1 MFHRDARGKEKEEEI
16 RVRVYGVQAAISSL
30 GSSMIVHVY
39 DCRTTR
45 TIYVHTIAAT
55 TFLKYVH
62 RLCLRL
68 ESLMI
73 FSGRAKWAAQSFERK
88 TGREFRRTRWI
99 EKERKR
105 ERKREDRKIS
115 SRMVGR
121 AAIERANSREREGKR
136 KEEEGEFRSAVRIV
150 WVDGKR
156 RVHGCNHVSRLSK
169 ITIIQEIGKSKR
181 KWGWEKRFFRE
192 GSLAYAM
199 G

>member
-1 MFHRDARGKEKEEEI
+1 MFHRDTRGKEKEEEI

-73 FSGRAKWAAQSFERK
+73 FSGRAK
-88 TGREFRRTRWI
+88 
-99 EKERKR
+99 
-105 ERKREDRKIS
+105 
-115 SRMVGR
+115 
-121 AAIERANSREREGKR
+121 
-136 KEEEGEFRSAVRIV
+136 
-150 WVDGKR
+150 
-156 RVHGCNHVSRLSK
+156 
-169 ITIIQEIGKSKR
+169 
-181 KWGWEKRFFRE
+181 
-192 GSLAYAM
+192 
-199 G
+199 

>member
-1 MFHRDARGKEKEEEI
+1 MERTNARGRKQGCFIETHVEKKRKKKFEYGCTVYKPLFLHSGPRWSCMYTI
-16 RVRVYGVQAAISSL
+16 TVLHVRYT
-30 GSSMIVHVY
+30 Y
-39 DCRTTR
+39 
-45 TIYVHTIAAT
+45 TIAAT

-136 KEEEGEFRSAVRIV
+136 KEEEGEFRSAVRI
-150 WVDGKR
+150 GR
-156 RVHGCNHVSRLSK
+156 G
-169 ITIIQEIGKSKR
+169 
-181 KWGWEKRFFRE
+181 
-192 GSLAYAM
+192 
-199 G
+199 

>member
-88 TGREFRRTRWI
+88 TGREFRRTRWM

-136 KEEEGEFRSAVRIV
+136 KEEEGEFRSAVRI
-150 WVDGKR
+150 GR
-156 RVHGCNHVSRLSK
+156 G
-169 ITIIQEIGKSKR
+169 
-181 KWGWEKRFFRE
+181 
-192 GSLAYAM
+192 
-199 G
+199 